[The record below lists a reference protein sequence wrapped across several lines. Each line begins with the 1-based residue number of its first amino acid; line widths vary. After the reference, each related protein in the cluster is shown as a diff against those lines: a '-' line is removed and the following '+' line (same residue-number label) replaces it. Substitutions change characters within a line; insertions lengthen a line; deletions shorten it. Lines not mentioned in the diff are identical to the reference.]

1 MCMDVI
7 MEGRVSGMVT
17 LGLQDYRKLYH
28 SPWAVLPGL
37 GGHQQIITFKC
48 KLSGGKRWKYG
59 NKLDISI
66 GGVQLEK
73 MSISY

>member
-1 MCMDVI
+1 
-7 MEGRVSGMVT
+7 MVM
-17 LGLQDYRKLYH
+17 LGLQDYRKHCCIPRL
-28 SPWAVLPGL
+28 SCQGWEGTK
-37 GGHQQIITFKC
+37 QIITFKC
-48 KLSGGKRWKYG
+48 KLGRGKRWKHG

>member
-1 MCMDVI
+1 MCMVKI
-7 MEGRVSGMVT
+7 MEGRGVRDGPIEAP
-17 LGLQDYRKLYH
+17 RKHL
-28 SPWAVLPGL
+28 SLPQANLPGL
-37 GGHQQIITFKC
+37 GGHQQI
-48 KLSGGKRWKYG
+48 KLGGEKRWNHG